1 VGDDSSRWELLSDE
15 EAKAALVVRLKRTFP
30 DIAHR
35 ITMPT
40 SFKMTRHGADPLIRG
55 AYVDLYLLDP
65 KGVACLCVSE
75 FSGFVR
81 LWVSWGCSCG
91 VWCVSCCFVVCGFV
105 ACCLW

>member
-1 VGDDSSRWELLSDE
+1 MGDDSSRWELLSDE

-65 KGVACLCVSE
+65 TGVACVTVCVS
-75 FSGFVR
+75 
-81 LWVSWGCSCG
+81 VS
-91 VWCVSCCFVVCGFV
+91 
-105 ACCLW
+105 